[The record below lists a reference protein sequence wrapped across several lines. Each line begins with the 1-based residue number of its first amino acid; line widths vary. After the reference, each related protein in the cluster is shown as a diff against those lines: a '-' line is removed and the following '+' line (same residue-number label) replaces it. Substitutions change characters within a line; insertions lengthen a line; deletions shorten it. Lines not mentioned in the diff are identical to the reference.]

1 VGPAGAAG
9 GGGGVAAV
17 AGAAGAGGGASIPD
31 AIAAR
36 AAQYEALAATMAGGV
51 PPGAT
56 GGGHVLPVDRSWYE
70 QHPDWFQRPHH
81 DYPAVDIPVPA
92 GTPVFAVA
100 AGTVVAAD
108 DAGGTTSCGHDV
120 LVGDANGVT
129 FTYCHGS
136 QVLVIK
142 GQPVAAGQLLLRSG
156 WSGAV
161 VPSGPAGAH
170 LHFQINLPGVSSTSC
185 PQPALAAWA
194 SGRDVDLRQL
204 PTTGCVSGHI
214 G

>member
-1 VGPAGAAG
+1 
-9 GGGGVAAV
+9 
-17 AGAAGAGGGASIPD
+17 
-31 AIAAR
+31 
-36 AAQYEALAATMAGGV
+36 MAGGLPV
-51 PPGAT
+51 AGSPVSGPPGAGSPVSGSPGAART
-56 GGGHVLPVDRSWYE
+56 LPVDRSWYD

-92 GTPVFAVA
+92 GTPVFSVG

-108 DAGGTTSCGHDV
+108 DAGGSTACGHDV
-120 LVGDANGVT
+120 LVRDQIGVT

-136 QVLVIK
+136 QVLVAK

-161 VPSGPAGAH
+161 VPAGPAGAH
-170 LHFQINLPGVSSTSC
+170 LHFQINVPGIASTSC

-194 SGRDVDLRQL
+194 AGRDMDLRQL

-214 G
+214 A